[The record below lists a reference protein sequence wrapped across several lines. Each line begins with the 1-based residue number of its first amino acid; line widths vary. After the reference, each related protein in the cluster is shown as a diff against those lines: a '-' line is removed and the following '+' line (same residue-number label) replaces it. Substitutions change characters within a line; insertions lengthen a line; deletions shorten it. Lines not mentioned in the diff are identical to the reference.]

1 MQIRRFLWLVPLLGA
16 CYEYQP
22 VDTASAPTGQPIRL
36 TLTDAG
42 SADLAPA
49 LGPSMEEVGG
59 KLLNA
64 SGDVYVVALAESRK
78 RNGME
83 IDWRGEEVSIS
94 KSLVASIQ
102 MRKFSPTRTGFL
114 TAGVVGVLVILQ
126 RSIWGSGTGYG
137 GGPPG
142 PGPTPQ

>member
-1 MQIRRFLWLVPLLGA
+1 MRLGRLLWIVPLLAG

-22 VDTASAPTGQPIRL
+22 VTTASAPAGQPVRL

-42 SADLAPA
+42 TADLAPT

-59 KLLNA
+59 KLLDS
-64 SGDVYVVALAESRK
+64 SGDAYVVALSESRK

-83 IDWRGEEVSIS
+83 IDWRGEQVSIS
-94 KSLVASIQ
+94 KSLVASVQ
-102 MRKFSPTRTGFL
+102 QRKFSATRTGFL
-114 TAGVVGVLVILQ
+114 TAGVVSVLVILQ
-126 RSIWGSGTGYG
+126 RSIWGSANGYG

-142 PGPTPQ
+142 QGPIPQ